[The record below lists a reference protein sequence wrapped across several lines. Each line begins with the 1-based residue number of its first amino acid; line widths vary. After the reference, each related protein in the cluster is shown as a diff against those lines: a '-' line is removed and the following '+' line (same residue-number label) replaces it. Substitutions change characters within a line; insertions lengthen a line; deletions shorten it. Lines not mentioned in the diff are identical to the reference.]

1 VKSARTCTLCSGE
14 CRKRDILCAK
24 CWNGLNDT
32 RKRAIQRATYRRDE
46 VGKKFVTELLTC
58 ELEVIKQMI
67 ADSNG
72 GILEPTK
79 VAGRLKSP
87 KLEYALNADE
97 NKKEA
102 KELV

>member
-1 VKSARTCTLCSGE
+1 MAKTARTCVQCYEE
-14 CRKRDILCAK
+14 CRKRDVLCAK
-24 CWNGLNDT
+24 CWAGLNET
-32 RKRAIQRATYRRDE
+32 RKMAIQRATYRRDE

-58 ELEVIKQMI
+58 DLEVIKQMI

-79 VAGRLKSP
+79 VGKRLP
-87 KLEYALNADE
+87 KLAGAIEKDE
-97 NKKEA
+97 QKKEA